1 MPEIWHT
8 DLSSKAF
15 HTMIKHIFFD
25 LDHTIWDFDRNA
37 QETLHELYT
46 NYELQKLGLTSAE
59 DFITTY
65 TENNHLLWA
74 QYHVGSISKETL
86 RSERFKKTFIQLGIS
101 PELIPQQFE
110 EDYVNLTPTRTNLF
124 EGSEKVLAYLQ
135 KKYTLHIISNGFKES
150 TLTKMD
156 RSGLNPYFK
165 NVIIS
170 EDVGVNKP
178 DKAIFEYALGKAGAE
193 KHESIMIGDSV
204 EADIRGA
211 QEYGI
216 KAIYFNPLNK
226 EKPADVEWQIT
237 HLEELMLHF

>member
-1 MPEIWHT
+1 
-8 DLSSKAF
+8 
-15 HTMIKHIFFD
+15 MINHIFFD

-37 QETLHELYT
+37 EETLMELYEQ
-46 NYELQKLGLTSAE
+46 YQLERLGLHSPQE
-59 DFITTY
+59 FIATY

-74 QYHVGSISKETL
+74 EYHLGKITKETL
-86 RSERFKKTFIQLGIS
+86 RSERFSKTFIQLGIQPS
-101 PELIPQQFE
+101 HIPSQFE
-110 EDYVNLTPTRTNLF
+110 DDYVKLSPTKTNLF
-124 EGSEKVLAYLQ
+124 AGSEKVLTYLQ

-156 RSGLNPYFK
+156 KSGLNPYFS

-178 DKAIFEYALGKAGAE
+178 DSAIFEYALSKASAQKE
-193 KHESIMIGDSV
+193 ESIMIGDSV

-211 QEYGI
+211 QGYGI

-226 EKPADVEWQIT
+226 EKPLDVEWQIT
-237 HLEELMLHF
+237 HLEELLNHF